1 MSEHVFELLPAYS
14 AGSLEPSAAAE
25 VSAHLAA
32 CPSCQHE
39 LSEWQAVA
47 VAAQHATGAATPSRG
62 LLDRVYERIEASE
75 RAPQVRP
82 WWLPGWLQQPLARRA
97 FAGSGAVVAIVLLL
111 ALTPVGSYAQ
121 RVLDVFQP
129 QQFVAVPITLAD
141 MEALETL
148 SRYGEFTHEGE
159 GDVQDVNGAA
169 EAESATGIALRSPG
183 WLPES
188 VTESPAYS
196 VTPQFAISFTFSAEK
211 AEEAAEEAGQE
222 LPPLAD
228 NIDGSSVE
236 ISLGMGVIALYGG
249 TQSSEHDG
257 AGTDDGAVRPSQVSD
272 AVPQLM
278 VAQAYPPTAT
288 STGAS
293 PTELQDYILSLPG
306 ISDELANAVRAI
318 GDPTESWPVPVPL
331 GEMDTRAVTVQGVPG
346 TVFTEKSGFG
356 AAVIW
361 LKDGYLFV
369 VGGPLT
375 ESEALAV
382 ANSLQ

>member
-129 QQFVAVPITLAD
+129 QQFVAVPITIAD

-148 SRYGEFTHEGE
+148 SRYGEFTHEGD
-159 GDVQDVNGAA
+159 GDVPDVNGAA

-188 VTESPAYS
+188 VTESPAYA

-236 ISLGMGVIALYGG
+236 ISSGMGVIAVYGG
-249 TQSSEHDG
+249 PPSSEHDG
-257 AGTDDGAVRPSQVSD
+257 AGADDGAVRPS
-272 AVPQLM
+272 
-278 VAQAYPPTAT
+278 
-288 STGAS
+288 
-293 PTELQDYILSLPG
+293 
-306 ISDELANAVRAI
+306 R
-318 GDPTESWPVPVPL
+318 
-331 GEMDTRAVTVQGVPG
+331 
-346 TVFTEKSGFG
+346 
-356 AAVIW
+356 
-361 LKDGYLFV
+361 
-369 VGGPLT
+369 
-375 ESEALAV
+375 
-382 ANSLQ
+382 